1 MLRAWAAL
9 DLPNGYWPGQRPKDM
24 PRNFFRL
31 ISGKWWTHFQTKLGT
46 THGVGILMLVA
57 RLDTKGTGTLQAA
70 EEAAFIKDADVL
82 VEQLLGFATT
92 SMVIAMLTI
101 SIAIPLCVYQLS
113 TVTPDELIAVPSLGG
128 GWLQPPDWYGA
139 WMGSAALHVLYW
151 VEALILAVSI
161 SLGGQCILA
170 CNFLY
175 MNLSVVFPDTEPKV
189 YFMVDNILTVL
200 DTFLESIGCMQLLL
214 LALPMLAARL
224 SPVAGICMCY
234 PILTILPVP
243 IPVISFWFAGG
254 NANMENRMYCS
265 PAVMQLQ
272 LVREIL
278 RKADAKE
285 DFFVNEDA
293 TIRTEPLEPLPVD
306 GSAAVAPRQAVG
318 SRTELRGGRDARN
331 ASSLHH
337 KASVAW

>member
-1 MLRAWAAL
+1 MFGLRKRRRTDPEAARHPRNHYLGGSRASRLATEAARVREMLRAWAAL

-139 WMGSAALHVLYW
+139 WMGSAALHVTLHLRRSGHHRAC
-151 VEALILAVSI
+151 EPRGHICPDQQACGAS
-161 SLGGQCILA
+161 GGKSRQERCMA
-170 CNFLY
+170 
-175 MNLSVVFPDTEPKV
+175 TQ
-189 YFMVDNILTVL
+189 
-200 DTFLESIGCMQLLL
+200 GCGLL
-214 LALPMLAARL
+214 
-224 SPVAGICMCY
+224 VGI
-234 PILTILPVP
+234 PIL
-243 IPVISFWFAGG
+243 FH
-254 NANMENRMYCS
+254 
-265 PAVMQLQ
+265 
-272 LVREIL
+272 
-278 RKADAKE
+278 
-285 DFFVNEDA
+285 
-293 TIRTEPLEPLPVD
+293 RTE
-306 GSAAVAPRQAVG
+306 
-318 SRTELRGGRDARN
+318 
-331 ASSLHH
+331 
-337 KASVAW
+337 